1 MNEEVTVT
9 MLEPAAGPEPALLL
23 VGYELA
29 QLIFQVDRPEQLA
42 QWLALLFQYR
52 EDPDPAAMSNSLV
65 VGHYGADEVRF
76 LVDGDFLLLYT
87 ALKDNQIKIVP
98 QISLYIPRD
107 CLDDLADGLAHEH
120 RQWVEHPA
128 P

>member
-1 MNEEVTVT
+1 M
-9 MLEPAAGPEPALLL
+9 MLEPQSGPAPALLL

-29 QLIFQVDRPEQLA
+29 QLIFQVDRPERLA
-42 QWLALLFQYR
+42 QWLAVLFQYR
-52 EDPDPAAMSNSLV
+52 GDPDLAAESKSLV
-65 VGHYGADEVRF
+65 VGHYGAQEVRF
-76 LVDGDFLLLYT
+76 AIDGDFLLLFT
-87 ALKDNQIKIVP
+87 ALEDNPSKIVP
-98 QISLYIPRD
+98 AFNLYIPRD